1 MLIHSINFSRTCLG
15 EYVGRALGLEQYLQ
29 SLFLDWSLTSSPR
42 APSTS
47 ATCCTVRNCA
57 PQICLSALVSQT
69 KWLSS
74 ASMALWWTLNS
85 SPWASAPSVWTILT
99 KQPMTTLRLNF
110 EGLKAAPGDAVES
123 SYFLSNIL
131 GPVPT
136 PALFTNVN
144 YISNIIIA
152 HTGLSKET

>member
-1 MLIHSINFSRTCLG
+1 
-15 EYVGRALGLEQYLQ
+15 
-29 SLFLDWSLTSSPR
+29 
-42 APSTS
+42 
-47 ATCCTVRNCA
+47 
-57 PQICLSALVSQT
+57 
-69 KWLSS
+69 
-74 ASMALWWTLNS
+74 
-85 SPWASAPSVWTILT
+85 
-99 KQPMTTLRLNF
+99 MTTLRLNF

-152 HTGLSKET
+152 HKKRRLLKKLLLNVVKDLTADF

>member
-1 MLIHSINFSRTCLG
+1 M
-15 EYVGRALGLEQYLQ
+15 V
-29 SLFLDWSLTSSPR
+29 
-42 APSTS
+42 
-47 ATCCTVRNCA
+47 
-57 PQICLSALVSQT
+57 
-69 KWLSS
+69 
-74 ASMALWWTLNS
+74 LWWSLNS
-85 SPWASAPSVWTILT
+85 SLWALAQSVWAILT
-99 KQPMTTLRLNF
+99 KQSLTTLRLNF

-152 HTGLSKET
+152 HTDLSKET